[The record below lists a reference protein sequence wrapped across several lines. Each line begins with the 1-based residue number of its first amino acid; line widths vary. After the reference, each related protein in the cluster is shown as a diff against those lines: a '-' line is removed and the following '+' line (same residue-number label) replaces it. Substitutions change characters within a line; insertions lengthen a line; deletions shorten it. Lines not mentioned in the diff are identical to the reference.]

1 MKGIKPTCKN
11 KMIYFSSGTSYRT
24 PSYYS
29 MASDRMPAVPSY
41 RNEYNPTRNDVPYRR
56 SQYEMDRA
64 RKRLDIFTH
73 LSWRENI
80 YLVTPGTADAYMQLS
95 GSSGHSA
102 DYHSRIRPSARRVA
116 SALTEADRRAY
127 NRSRSMDRKQAELE
141 LSCKNFEAS

>member
-1 MKGIKPTCKN
+1 
-11 KMIYFSSGTSYRT
+11 MIYFSSGTSYRT

-95 GSSGHSA
+95 GSSGHST